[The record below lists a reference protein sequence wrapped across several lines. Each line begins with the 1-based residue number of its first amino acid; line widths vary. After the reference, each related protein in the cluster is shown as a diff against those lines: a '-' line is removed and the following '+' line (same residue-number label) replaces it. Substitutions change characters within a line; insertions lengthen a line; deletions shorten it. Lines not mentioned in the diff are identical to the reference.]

1 MADNLQS
8 SDPGRRQ
15 RGFLGQRLLP
25 DNLLQ
30 WGLTPS
36 RPRDDYTGI
45 DPARPR
51 LYARV
56 YLPTGAASP
65 RPWYW
70 VLAGGAIASGYEETV
85 EAAVDAAERSYA
97 RWLKEH

>member
-1 MADNLQS
+1 VANLHW
-8 SDPGRRQ
+8 RRS
-15 RGFLGQRLLP
+15 
-25 DNLLQ
+25 
-30 WGLTPS
+30 PS
-36 RPRDDYTGI
+36 RPRDDYTGT

-56 YLPTGAASP
+56 YLSTSVMST

-70 VLAGGAIASGYEETV
+70 VLAGAGAIASGYEATS
-85 EAAVDAAERSYA
+85 EAAVDATERSYR